1 MENGIISWIYAKAQ
15 GHSFPEAE
23 RNGDV
28 VPRGSAERKV
38 AFVETPV
45 ALIKE
50 VRCADGSIFI
60 IC

>member
-1 MENGIISWIYAKAQ
+1 MVTFLLRT
-15 GHSFPEAE
+15 H
-23 RNGDV
+23 
-28 VPRGSAERKV
+28 GSAERKV

-50 VRCADGSIFI
+50 VQCADGSILI